1 MLIYDKSEY
10 DTPELI
16 ALRGTINERDNEF
29 RRAMQTH
36 NKRQQDDCERY
47 NRMLADLR
55 PSLPYPAHLE
65 GLRLIAYLVHNSC
78 DYGDHLGYPRNID
91 KERNLVLS
99 KGVQF
104 NSTSLCINLY
114 VGSPYLAGAS
124 ARRAWKFTL
133 EEVDTIRAYLVSLD
147 LSVVSE
153 WAHDD
158 GHAFVV
164 APRHP
169 TYWRGAVLH

>member
-1 MLIYDKSEY
+1 MAKPVLIYDKSEY

-47 NRMLADLR
+47 NQMLADLR

-91 KERNLVLS
+91 KERNLVLPR
-99 KGVQF
+99 GVQF
-104 NSTSLCINLY
+104 NSTHSCINLF
-114 VGSPYLAGAS
+114 VGSPYLAQS
-124 ARRAWKFTL
+124 CQRAWTFTP
-133 EEVDTIRAYLVSLD
+133 EEVDTIREYLVTLD

-158 GHAFVV
+158 GQAFVV
-164 APRHP
+164 APR
-169 TYWRGAVLH
+169 